1 MEARLVG
8 VMNVMDR
15 VEGDTT
21 IGWDPNSP
29 DEIEQAQAS
38 FDSLVA
44 KGYLAYEVT
53 KEGTKTGTQIKKF
66 QADLKRIILTPP
78 LVGG

>member
-1 MEARLVG
+1 MG

-21 IGWDPNSP
+21 VGWDKNNP

-38 FDSLVA
+38 FDSLLA
-44 KGYLAYEVT
+44 KGYMAYKVT
-53 KEGTKTGTQIKKF
+53 KEGTKTGEQIKKF
-66 QADLKRIILTPP
+66 DPTLERIILAPA